1 MNQIFDGAGPS
12 AEWGFG
18 LGGAVFF
25 ASIVAVW
32 ASIHLRSRTDERLH
46 QRVDVAHAGLAER
59 TTEVLR
65 DLRDDINLI
74 LPDSNV
80 FDPQTAFVD
89 PANVAQSAKEGVAV
103 LRMRRLIRSRFALML
118 RVCTWL
124 RNGCITFTSFV
135 LITTILYFLYFDFY
149 KLWFTLG
156 VLTILIMI
164 FCLAGV
170 AVYSFLES
178 SIQKSVEASNPVTS
192 GETP

>member
-1 MNQIFDGAGPS
+1 MNQIFEGSGPS

-18 LGGAVFF
+18 LGGAIFF
-25 ASIVAVW
+25 VSIAAVW

-59 TTEVLR
+59 ATEVLR
-65 DLRDDINLI
+65 GLRDEINLI
-74 LPDSNV
+74 LPDSNI

-124 RNGCITFTSFV
+124 RNGCITFTTLV
-135 LITTILYFLYFDFY
+135 LITTLLYFLYFDY
-149 KLWFTLG
+149 HQLWFTFGITTVVVAILCVVG
-156 VLTILIMI
+156 VVL
-164 FCLAGV
+164 
-170 AVYSFLES
+170 YSSLES

-192 GETP
+192 GDTP